1 MVRSSPQRRRA
12 LPREFVE
19 AHQRQRVVVAI
30 AELAHEHGG
39 SGALTAA
46 QIIARARMSR
56 NTFYELFGSKDN
68 GVRFAF
74 QASYEF
80 LFEPV
85 RVAGEGSE
93 PWLGRLCGALDAL
106 LAGAVAEP
114 LLAELC
120 LIHSLAALTDGEGCA
135 YQTAVVTMS
144 ELIGGGRGAAREE
157 LGGTHPTPPSEVE
170 EFLARAIVSL
180 VALRIRQ
187 GAVEEL
193 PGHRDELVRLVA
205 TPFFGNDE
213 AARMSRNLKL
223 CPG

>member
-1 MVRSSPQRRRA
+1 MDRSSQRQA

-19 AHQRQRVVVAI
+19 THQRQRVVVAI
-30 AELAHEHGG
+30 AELAHQRGG
-39 SGALTAA
+39 SGSLTAA
-46 QIIARARMSR
+46 QIISQARMSR

-85 RVAGEGSE
+85 RAASKGSE
-93 PWLGRLCGALDAL
+93 PWLGRLCAALGAF
-106 LAGAVAEP
+106 LAAANAEP

-120 LIHSLAALTDGEGCA
+120 LVHSLATLTDAEGCA
-135 YQTAVVTMS
+135 YQSAVVTMS
-144 ELIGGGRGAAREE
+144 DLIAGGREAARAK
-157 LGGTHPTPPSEVE
+157 LGTGRPIPPPEVE
-170 EFLARAIVSL
+170 DFLARAIIAL

-187 GAVEEL
+187 GALKEL

-213 AARMSRNLKL
+213 AARMSRNLKP
-223 CPG
+223 CDG